1 MRLIRSCW
9 RLGSDKGFRC
19 FWRPMNKP
27 HWKNEEFV
35 EDSAQIV
42 NGEDPSVNR
51 ADDKAEGAS
60 K

>member
-1 MRLIRSCW
+1 
-9 RLGSDKGFRC
+9 
-19 FWRPMNKP
+19 MNKP
-27 HWKNEEFV
+27 HWKNKEFV

-51 ADDKAEGAS
+51 ADDKAAGAS